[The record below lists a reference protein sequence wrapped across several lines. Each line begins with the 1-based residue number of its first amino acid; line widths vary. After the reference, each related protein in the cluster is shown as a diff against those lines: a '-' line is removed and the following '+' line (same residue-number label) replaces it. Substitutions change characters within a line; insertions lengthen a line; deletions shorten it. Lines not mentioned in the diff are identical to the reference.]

1 MIERERWEVVSIG
14 IWLSELKGGGF
25 GSTIDWSE
33 I

>member
-1 MIERERWEVVSIG
+1 MIERGRWEVVIIG
-14 IWLSELKGGGF
+14 MRLKELKSSGF